1 VTTALITG
9 AGGQDGILTARRLVA
24 EGMRVIGVVRPGWSS
39 PMAVYLDGVEIVEA
53 DLRDA
58 SSMDRIVE
66 LAGPDEVYHLGGS
79 TSVAES
85 FADPVTVADVND
97 RATEHLLIA
106 CRKHAPDARLALASS
121 AEVFG
126 PEVTGPRDERTPF
139 DPRSPYAESKVAVHH
154 HAATARAGGQ
164 HVSVGILFNHE
175 SPIRGRRFV
184 TRKITRAAAEIACGR
199 SETLRLGNLDVSRD
213 WGAAADTVDALVR
226 LVRSDDPGDF
236 VVATGVLHT
245 IGDLVEAAF
254 EAAGVDDPWSFVV
267 QDPKL
272 MRARDTPGTV
282 ADNTLARERLG
293 WQPSM
298 TFADLVEAMVSADLT
313 RVRTGVEED
322 PSYLR

>member
-24 EGMRVIGVVRPGWSS
+24 EGMRVVGMVRPNWSS

-58 SSMDRIVE
+58 ASIDRIVE
-66 LAGPDEVYHLGGS
+66 HAEPDEVYHLGGS

-85 FADPVTVADVND
+85 FADPITVADVND

-106 CRKHAPDARLALASS
+106 CRRHAPEARLALASS

-126 PEVTGPRDERTPF
+126 PDVTGPRDERTPF
-139 DPRSPYAESKVAVHH
+139 DPRSPYAESKVAVHA
-154 HAATARAGGQ
+154 HASAARDQGQ

-199 SETLRLGNLDVSRD
+199 AELLTLGNLNVTRD
-213 WGAAADTVDALVR
+213 WGAATDTVDALVR
-226 LVRSDDPGDF
+226 MVRSDDPGDV

-245 IGDLVEAAF
+245 IGDLVEVAF
-254 EAAGVDDPWSFVV
+254 EAAGVADPWSFVV
-267 QDPKL
+267 QDPDL
-272 MRARDTPGTV
+272 MRAQDTPGAV

-293 WQPSM
+293 WAPST
-298 TFADLVEAMVSADLT
+298 TFADLIAAMVAADLT
-313 RVRTGVEED
+313 RLRTGIEED
-322 PSYLR
+322 PSYLT